1 MKEYKLYFTD
11 NIDKEMEWIHSDSF
25 QLGSYLYMG
34 MGRLNGRTVCLSVA
48 YKIDYCLL
56 KAVQFAAEDANVQ
69 LHHINKVKVGHLQ
82 PEIRFDLPVL
92 IGSLASADSKAPDPV
107 IEPL

>member
-1 MKEYKLYFTD
+1 MNEYELYFTD
-11 NIDKEMEWIHSDSF
+11 QIDKEMEWIHSDSF
-25 QLGSYLYMG
+25 QLGSYIYMG

-56 KAVQFAAEDANVQ
+56 KAVQFASEDANVR

-82 PEIRFDLPVL
+82 PEIRFDLPAL
-92 IGSLASADSKAPDPV
+92 NGSLASADSKSQDPV
-107 IEPL
+107 IKSQ